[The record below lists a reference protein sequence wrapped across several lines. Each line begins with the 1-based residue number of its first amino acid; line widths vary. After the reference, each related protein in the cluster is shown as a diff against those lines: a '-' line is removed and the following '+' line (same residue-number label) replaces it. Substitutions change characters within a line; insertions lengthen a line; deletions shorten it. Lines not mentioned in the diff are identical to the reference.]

1 MYNEYSNNDFRVLV
15 TIFTA
20 LISVFCGITFAVA
33 TDNYSLKAL
42 DTFTMYCVFMSM
54 VNGLLGLA
62 IINPI
67 IRFVVTFFLTFVLPF
82 IHLMGEKTTLVGADF
97 ISVFVIAANLFFLFC
112 CIDEWRKNLV
122 DEVMKKLNGFD
133 PYFIRIRSEIFKRSG
148 YNDLKWG
155 VENLSINKLFKL
167 ARKARILD
175 KEDAAEERRREAYEE
190 KDERRKIR
198 FLNMMDI

>member
-42 DTFTMYCVFMSM
+42 DTFTMYCVFISM
-54 VNGLLGLA
+54 VNGLLSLA
-62 IINPI
+62 IISPM
-67 IRFVVTFFLTFVLPF
+67 IRFVVTFFLTFILPF
-82 IHLMGEKTTLVGADF
+82 IHLMSEKTTLVGADF
-97 ISVFVIAANLFFLFC
+97 ISVFVIATNLFFLFC

-133 PYFIRIRSEIFKRSG
+133 PYFMRIRNEIFKRSG
-148 YNDLKWG
+148 YTDIKWG
-155 VENLSINKLFKL
+155 VENLSTIKLFKL
-167 ARKARILD
+167 RYKAYRLD
-175 KEDAAEERRREAYEE
+175 KEDAEEERRRIKYEE
-190 KDERRKIR
+190 KGERRKIR
-198 FLNMMDI
+198 FLNMIDI

>member
-1 MYNEYSNNDFRVLV
+1 MYNEYSNNDFRMLV
-15 TIFTA
+15 TIFTVFIS
-20 LISVFCGITFAVA
+20 LICGILYAVT

-42 DTFTMYCVFMSM
+42 DTFTMYCVFISM
-54 VNGLLGLA
+54 VNGLLSLA
-62 IINPI
+62 IISPI
-67 IRFVVTFFLTFVLPF
+67 IRYVVTIFMTFVLPF
-82 IHLMGEKTTLVGADF
+82 IHLMSEKTTVVGADF
-97 ISVFVIAANLFFLFC
+97 ISIFVIAVNLFFLFC

-167 ARKARILD
+167 ARKARTLD
-175 KEDAAEERRREAYEE
+175 REEAAEQRRRLKYEE
-190 KDERRKIR
+190 KGERRKRR
-198 FLNMMDI
+198 FLNMIDV

>member
-1 MYNEYSNNDFRVLV
+1 MYTEYSNNDFRMLV

-20 LISVFCGITFAVA
+20 FISLICGILYAVT

-42 DTFTMYCVFMSM
+42 DTFTAYCVFISM
-54 VNGLLGLA
+54 ANGLLSLA
-62 IINPI
+62 IISPM
-67 IRFVVTFFLTFVLPF
+67 IRFVVTFFMTFVLPF
-82 IHLMGEKTTLVGADF
+82 IHLMSEKTILVGADF

-133 PYFIRIRSEIFKRSG
+133 PYFISIRSEIFKRSG
-148 YNDLKWG
+148 YTDLKWG
-155 VENLSINKLFKL
+155 VENLSAIKLFKL

-175 KEDAAEERRREAYEE
+175 KEDAAEERRHMVDEE
-190 KDERRKIR
+190 KSERRKIR
-198 FLNMMDI
+198 FLNTIKI

>member
-1 MYNEYSNNDFRVLV
+1 MYNEYSNNDFRMLV

-20 LISVFCGITFAVA
+20 FISLICGILYAVT
-33 TDNYSLKAL
+33 TDNYDLEAL
-42 DTFTMYCVFMSM
+42 DTFTMYCVSISM
-54 VNGLLGLA
+54 INGLLSLA
-62 IINPI
+62 IISPM
-67 IRFVVTFFLTFVLPF
+67 IRFVVTFFMTFVLPF
-82 IHLMGEKTTLVGADF
+82 THLMSEKTTLVGADF

-133 PYFIRIRSEIFKRSG
+133 PYFIRVREKILKRCG
-148 YNDLKWG
+148 DNDLEWG
-155 VENLSINKLFKL
+155 VENLSTMKLFKL

-175 KEDAAEERRREAYEE
+175 KEDAEEERRRIKYEE